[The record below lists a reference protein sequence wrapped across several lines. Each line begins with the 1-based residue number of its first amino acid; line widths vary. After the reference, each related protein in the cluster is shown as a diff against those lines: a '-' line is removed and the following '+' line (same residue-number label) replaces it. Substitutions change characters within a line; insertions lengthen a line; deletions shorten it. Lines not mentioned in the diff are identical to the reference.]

1 MKLLNMLN
9 MNDLENNKMMNV
21 SFPFPGLLTIAF
33 VVLKLCK
40 VITWSWWWVLCPMW
54 IPIAILIIIA
64 IIYIILL
71 AIR

>member
-1 MKLLNMLN
+1 
-9 MNDLENNKMMNV
+9 MNGLENNKMMNV

-33 VVLKLCK
+33 VVLKLYK

-54 IPIAILIIIA
+54 IPIAIFIIIA

>member
-9 MNDLENNKMMNV
+9 MNGLENNKMMNV
-21 SFPFPGLLTIAF
+21 SSPFPGLLTIAF

-54 IPIAILIIIA
+54 ISIAILIIIA

>member
-1 MKLLNMLN
+1 
-9 MNDLENNKMMNV
+9 MNGLENNNMMNV
-21 SFPFPGLLTIAF
+21 SFQFPWLLTRAF

-54 IPIAILIIIA
+54 IPIVILIIIA

-71 AIR
+71 AIQ